1 MELKLENVLIRKVIT
16 IDSEA
21 TVREASEEMGRLST
35 SCLVVL
41 SKRRVVGILTTQDV
55 VNRVAARGLDPG
67 EVKVGEV
74 MSSPVIMMRP
84 ETPLGEAIKVMLQR
98 KIKKLPIV
106 SGGKRKARLVGMVSL
121 SDLVEFHSW
130 VFSDAWENVLMTV
143 PAVLEEGEFV
153 VA

>member
-1 MELKLENVLIRKVIT
+1 L
-16 IDSEA
+16 
-21 TVREASEEMGRLST
+21 
-35 SCLVVL
+35 
-41 SKRRVVGILTTQDV
+41 
-55 VNRVAARGLDPG
+55 
-67 EVKVGEV
+67 EV

-106 SGGKRKARLVGMVSL
+106 SGGKSRARLVGMVSL

-130 VFSDAWENVLMTV
+130 VFSDTWENVLMTV

>member
-21 TVREASEEMGRLST
+21 TVKEASEEMGRLST

-55 VNRVAARGLDPG
+55 VTRVAARGLDPG
-67 EVKVGEV
+67 EVLVGEV
-74 MSSPVIMMRP
+74 MSSPVVMMRP
-84 ETPLGEAIKVMLQR
+84 ETLLGEAIKVMLQR

-106 SGGKRKARLVGMVSL
+106 SGGKRRARLVGMVSL

-130 VFSDAWENVLMTV
+130 VFSETWEKVLMTV
-143 PAVLEEGEFV
+143 PAVLEEGEYV

>member
-1 MELKLENVLIRKVIT
+1 MELRLEHVLIRKAIT

-21 TVREASEEMGRLST
+21 TVKEASEEMGRLST
-35 SCLVVL
+35 SSLVVL
-41 SKRRVVGILTTQDV
+41 SNKRVVGILTTQDV
-55 VNRVAARGLDPG
+55 VVRVAAKGLDPE
-67 EVKVGEV
+67 EVLVGDV

-106 SGGKRKARLVGMVSL
+106 SGGKMRARLVGMVSL

-130 VFSDAWENVLMTV
+130 VFSATWETVLMTV
-143 PAVLEEGEFV
+143 PAVPEEGEYV